1 MTEPFLRLFEQ
12 PADKDTERG
21 IIQTFLP
28 ETVEI
33 LKNPIRAGII
43 NLLVNSPHTGHSMK
57 VEQLAYKLGTY
68 HRIIIYHL
76 ERLQKWEI
84 VTVKKISK
92 YGNKT
97 KRSIWGLNLK
107 YPNWIL
113 EVHSTMKQSFNPDFL
128 ETVCNKN
135 INIRNNFNHIEKD
148 FESGIEKR
156 IGVRDSLSH
165 KLRLGADTN
174 FKRRNQSS

>member
-1 MTEPFLRLFEQ
+1 MPEPFLRLFEQ
-12 PADKDTERG
+12 PADKDAERE

-33 LKNPIRAGII
+33 LKNPIRAAIVH
-43 NLLVNSPHTGHSMK
+43 LMVNSPNTGHSMK

-76 ERLQKWEI
+76 ERLQKWKL
-84 VTVKKISK
+84 VTVKKTSS

-97 KRSIWGLNLK
+97 KRSIWGLDLK

-113 EVHSTMKQSFNPDFL
+113 DVYSTIKESFKPDFL
-128 ETVCNKN
+128 ERICNKN
-135 INIRNNFNHIEKD
+135 ISIRNNLTHVEK
-148 FESGIEKR
+148 
-156 IGVRDSLSH
+156 GVGR
-165 KLRLGADTN
+165 GMGG
-174 FKRRNQSS
+174 RRPVFLT

>member
-1 MTEPFLRLFEQ
+1 MTEPFLRLFEH
-12 PADKDTERG
+12 PADKDTERE

-43 NLLVNSPHTGHSMK
+43 NLLVNSPNTGHSMK

-76 ERLQKWEI
+76 ERLQKWEM
-84 VTVKKISK
+84 VTVKKSCK

-107 YPNWIL
+107 YPNWISEVYSNIRESFDNNLL
-113 EVHSTMKQSFNPDFL
+113 EVICS
-128 ETVCNKN
+128 KN
-135 INIRNNFNHIEKD
+135 INIRTVGLHRVQK
-148 FESGIEKR
+148 
-156 IGVRDSLSH
+156 GVG
-165 KLRLGADTN
+165 KGVGG
-174 FKRRNQSS
+174 RRPIFLT